1 MQSARPSRS
10 SEAPATASVAV
21 AEDLRPGPPDYV
33 GVGATHSGTS
43 WWHALIGQHPRV
55 FRQAGTPGGLH
66 FFDGSLGGRPRRH
79 GRGALPRVIRASASA
94 GSAASGR
101 RSTCSTP
108 GRRACCARRL
118 PRPAC
123 WCSCA
128 TPWSASTA
136 SARRTTTAPPAA
148 PRRVPRPM
156 RHSTAASTRTSWLRL
171 WRAFPR
177 EQVLVLQVER
187 CAGRHPRA
195 AGAHLRR
202 SSGSTSEV
210 PADLDADRRL
220 DASPG
225 PAPTLSTWQLE
236 ELARRYAPE
245 NDRLAA
251 LLPDLDMTLWRRPR

>member
-33 GVGATHSGTS
+33 GVGAAHSGTS

-66 FFDGSLGGRPRRH
+66 FFDDRWQAGLGATDVDRYHASFARPPGRISGEWTPEYMLHPWTPGLLRQAAPEARLLVLLRDPVERFH
-79 GRGALPRVIRASASA
+79 RERSADDD
-94 GSAASGR
+94 
-101 RSTCSTP
+101 RSTS
-108 GRRACCARRL
+108 R
-118 PRPAC
+118 
-123 WCSCA
+123 A
-128 TPWSASTA
+128 TP
-136 SARRTTTAPPAA
+136 RAA
-148 PRRVPRPM
+148 AN
-156 RHSTAASTRTSWLRL
+156 AAFNRGLYADQLVRL

-187 CAGRHPRA
+187 CAADIPAQLARTFEFLG
-195 AGAHLRR
+195 L
-202 SSGSTSEV
+202 TSEV
-210 PADLDADRRL
+210 PADLDTDRRL
-220 DASPG
+220 HASPG
-225 PAPTLSTWQLE
+225 PVPTLSTWQLE